1 MDKFLSVFEE
11 EKKEKRVTEV
21 IKGEEGLKGSK
32 VLIGFEGKK
41 SVE

>member
-21 IKGEEGLKGSK
+21 IKGEEGSEKGK
-32 VLIGFEGKK
+32 QGFDWI
-41 SVE
+41 